1 MSDAI
6 EQQRREAVMRE
17 SFLIVARGRN
27 GVIGSEGRIPWRQ
40 KADMRHFRNATLGS
54 CLVVGRTTFDGLPSA
69 MPGRTLVVVTSRPLP
84 EGVDA
89 MSASSFEDAV
99 EAALQSGSR
108 AIGFAGGPRIYEE
121 AMALPWLGRAMVTE
135 IDAEPEGDSIMP
147 PLGAS
152 WTETIRTVLAATDGE
167 PDAVM
172 IGMTRET
179 S

>member
-1 MSDAI
+1 MNDAI
-6 EQQRREAVMRE
+6 ERQRREAVRKE

-27 GVIGSEGRIPWRQ
+27 GVIGAEGRIPWRQ

-54 CLVVGRTTFDGLPSA
+54 CLIVGRTTFDGLPPA
-69 MPGRTLVVVTSRPLP
+69 MPGRTLVVLTSRPLP
-84 EGVDA
+84 AGVDA
-89 MSASSFEDAV
+89 IAASSFAEAV

-121 AMALPWLGRAMVTE
+121 AMALPWLGRAMITE
-135 IDAEPEGDSIMP
+135 IDDEPEGDSIMP
-147 PLGAS
+147 TLDAS
-152 WTETIRTVLAATDGE
+152 WTETIRTVLPATDGE
-167 PDAVM
+167 PGAVM